1 MGYGIR
7 AYMFAGAGIRPV
19 LRPLLGAL
27 LLALLLNRGGFQT
40 HPYDA
45 PLLGERW
52 AASGGDWPQLRHD
65 PAHSGYSDDP
75 VFAHP
80 PAGMLSLRWKVRL
93 GERVE
98 SPAEPIVARGRV
110 FVGVMD
116 GRFHAFDALTGQPLW
131 TYTTGDAITSAAAYA
146 DGRVIFGSTDGAVYA
161 LDAASGRLLWRFQTG
176 GPVWSSPSIVAGLVY
191 IGSFDGRLYALNA
204 ASGVEAWRYDT
215 GSKVIASPAVGGGRV
230 YFGAENVTAY
240 ALEAMTGQLV
250 WSRQLHGVNMRG
262 AIPVLHLPSNTVI
275 FETMK
280 PGLGA
285 YRPEEDLG
293 AFTSLSASHLWNSY
307 YQKYPERQYLYFLD
321 ATTGQ
326 DKWDPAHGRYIPLP
340 MAYWNFLYPLV
351 DPQGRAYIVASG
363 GGAGDDLRLWQVNLF
378 DGTVSQL
385 ASQEEF
391 MHAPGETGPHTLVG
405 DQYYT
410 TYDADLGVFD
420 TVHKTKRALF
430 GRLDDGLT
438 FGVPYNPMDPPPSV
452 HLSRYGCIWMGHC
465 VMAAGPLVVAQGLGY
480 YVSYGWLYA
489 VGPETAE
496 APKAWDVSAPSGPSP
511 SPLVGEGRGIRR
523 PPPPAPPG
531 FDPWTELSN
540 QVAQMI
546 ADGDLIPEA
555 KFYGWAPES
564 LYAFWFE
571 GETITALAQAL
582 PYLPPDLRARTQAYL
597 RQKMRDVMLDPA
609 EYAYER
615 RCLRWG
621 LPGVV
626 RNCELEPG
634 AIQVWWFVN
643 NPNLLARRL
652 YATWA
657 YAAYGGDWAFIQRHW
672 PVFRNVFNSLGR
684 YYDAS
689 LGFYNFPDWLAGWFS
704 LNDQMNMALALS
716 RMAAQV
722 GDAKTKADADAKL
735 EAMKAARLRHGRYV
749 QTQYDQGVLRP
760 VPRPITPDGH
770 VDPYGYYAIAVEAL
784 LPCEGRLDRDTDV
797 RQVVYEAPGRI
808 DIGGTYDRA
817 YSDLVG
823 YRPLDPE
830 IGAWLRQNL
839 LEETQRYVAA
849 VECLNPWWR
858 WSDFAP
864 ETVGHGQERYT
875 SPFLSFSMFQVKAY
889 VLNAPYSELVREL
902 PWSYA
907 ETGYRD
913 RYRLLNLIALLRA
926 PGAPPDWRA
935 IAQLPSLPF
944 YLPLLYKA
952 PP

>member
-1 MGYGIR
+1 MCVR
-7 AYMFAGAGIRPV
+7 AR
-19 LRPLLGAL
+19 AL
-27 LLALLLNRGGFQT
+27 L
-40 HPYDA
+40 A
-45 PLLGERW
+45 PLLMLLLGFLGSSPTPLRGEGW
-52 AASGGDWPQLRHD
+52 TISGGDWPQLRHD
-65 PAHSGYSDDP
+65 PAHSGYSDDAT
-75 VFAHP
+75 FAHP
-80 PAGMLSLRWKVRL
+80 PAGALTLRWKVRL

-98 SPAEPIVARGRV
+98 SPAEPIVAAGRV

-116 GRFHAFDALTGQPLW
+116 GRFHAFDALTGEPLW

-146 DGRVIFGSTDGAVYA
+146 DGRVIFGSTDGGVYA

-176 GPVWSSPSIVAGLVY
+176 GPVWSSPSTVDGRVY

-204 ASGVEAWRYDT
+204 ATGVEAWRYDA

-240 ALEAMTGQLV
+240 ALDAASGRLV

-275 FETMK
+275 FETMR
-280 PGLGA
+280 PGLGVH
-285 YRPEEDLG
+285 RPEEGLD
-293 AFTSLSASHLWNSY
+293 AFASLPAPGMWNSY
-307 YQKYPERQYLYFLD
+307 YQRYPERRSLYFLD

-326 DKWDPAHGRYIPLP
+326 DKWDPANGRYIPLP
-340 MAYWNFLYPLV
+340 VAYWNFLYPLV

-363 GGAGDDLRLWQVNLF
+363 GGPGNDLRLWQVNLF
-378 DGTVSQL
+378 DGTVTQL
-385 ASQEEF
+385 ASQDEF
-391 MHAPGETGPHTLVG
+391 MQAPGEAGPHTLVG
-405 DQYYT
+405 EQYYT
-410 TYDADLGVFD
+410 TFDADLGVFD
-420 TVHKTKRALF
+420 MAHKTKRALF
-430 GRLDDGLT
+430 GRLDESLA

-452 HLSRYGCIWMGHC
+452 HLSRYGCISMGNC

-489 VGPETAE
+489 VGPETTA
-496 APKAWDVSAPSGPSP
+496 APKIWDVSAPPSTAP
-511 SPLVGEGRGIRR
+511 STGEGGGIRL
-523 PPPPAPPG
+523 PPPPPPPG
-531 FDPWTELSN
+531 FDPWAELSN
-540 QVAQMI
+540 QVAQML
-546 ADGDLIPEA
+546 AGGDLIPEG
-555 KFYGWAPES
+555 KFYGGAPES

-571 GETITALAQAL
+571 GETIAALAQAL

-621 LPGVV
+621 LPGVI

-657 YAAYGGDWAFIQRHW
+657 YAAYSGDWEFIQRHW
-672 PVFRNVFNSLGR
+672 PVFRNAFNSLGR
-684 YYDAS
+684 HYDAS

-704 LNDQMNMALALS
+704 LNDQMNAALAIS

-722 GDAKTKADADAKL
+722 GDAGTKADADAKL

-749 QTQYDQGVLRP
+749 QTQYDRGTLQPLPRP
-760 VPRPITPDGH
+760 VTPDGH
-770 VDPYGYYAIAVEAL
+770 IDPFGYYAIAVEAF

-797 RQVVYEAPGRI
+797 RQVIYEAPGRI
-808 DIGGTYDRA
+808 DIGGTYYRA

-839 LEETQRYVAA
+839 LEETRRYVAA
-849 VECLNPWWR
+849 IECLNPWWR

-907 ETGYRD
+907 ETGARD

-926 PGAPPDWRA
+926 PGAPADWRA
-935 IAQLPSLPF
+935 RSLLSPLPF
-944 YLPLLYKA
+944 YLPVLYKA